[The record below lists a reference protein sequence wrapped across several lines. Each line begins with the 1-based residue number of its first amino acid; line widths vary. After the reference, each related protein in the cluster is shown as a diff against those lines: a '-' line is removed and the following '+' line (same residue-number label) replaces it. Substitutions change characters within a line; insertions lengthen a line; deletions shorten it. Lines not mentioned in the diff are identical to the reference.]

1 MLRKTVIENILMMF
15 SAFFL
20 VIMFGCNKTI
30 TGPSTTELSTNNQAM
45 MKIAD
50 SDSSIS
56 SFLPNYDEE
65 IPMDISTDQ
74 NGNNIYPI
82 KVGQKLRLVSRN
94 LTYTVNGDTA
104 YGKYTQM
111 FEGVLYI
118 AGSFGQNTPNADT
131 LLQKPFTTIITRNI
145 IFIRT
150 GNSDKPLL
158 NWRIAAVSLPEGGT
172 MNTNVKIKKITV
184 SPANGDTI
192 SVNDPNSY
200 YLSRGPGWWRQI
212 PFFKP
217 SKPVTVKVEVNSAYA
232 DTDFVTLTHG
242 ADFKGFHREKVK
254 FDLVSSIQ
262 TADGY
267 DKVYSNT
274 FYPHRFPGY
283 FNAVINVYSKQ
294 EIFDNAAPVEIDSW
308 GIPYIVK

>member
-104 YGKYTQM
+104 YGNQSVANGKGPDAATA
-111 FEGVLYI
+111 V
-118 AGSFGQNTPNADT
+118 GSFANA
-131 LLQKPFTTIITRNI
+131 
-145 IFIRT
+145 T
-150 GNSDKPLL
+150 GGGATAVSFVHEYLKTQG
-158 NWRIAAVSLPEGGT
+158 RIARL
-172 MNTNVKIKKITV
+172 
-184 SPANGDTI
+184 
-192 SVNDPNSY
+192 DP
-200 YLSRGPGWWRQI
+200 LC
-212 PFFKP
+212 
-217 SKPVTVKVEVNSAYA
+217 
-232 DTDFVTLTHG
+232 
-242 ADFKGFHREKVK
+242 
-254 FDLVSSIQ
+254 
-262 TADGY
+262 
-267 DKVYSNT
+267 
-274 FYPHRFPGY
+274 
-283 FNAVINVYSKQ
+283 
-294 EIFDNAAPVEIDSW
+294 
-308 GIPYIVK
+308 